1 MHTGVHS
8 FWSDV
13 AANTDTSPESEQ
25 TAMRV
30 LQRLVAV
37 AMALPAIWTSD
48 VVARAPLSM
57 GRKARLC
64 TARFRNWLRRCLS
77 LVRWHYSTR
86 LCDAERSVSTSASH
100 ESSDAIDC
108 IEKVLITKVARTWA
122 AKPRGRCPCDRQEN
136 SFRQLW
142 RPARTESFTICSESK
157 RMLFGAPL
165 VSVVLMFDLLC
176 PK

>member
-57 GRKARLC
+57 GREVRLC
-64 TARFRNWLRRCLS
+64 TTRFHNYIQRCLS

-108 IEKVLITKVARTWA
+108 IEKVLITKVARSWA
-122 AKPRGRCPCDRQEN
+122 ASPGADAHVTGN
-136 SFRQLW
+136 
-142 RPARTESFTICSESK
+142 RTPFDSCGVHERKSL
-157 RMLFGAPL
+157 R
-165 VSVVLMFDLLC
+165 SVQRLKEC
-176 PK
+176 